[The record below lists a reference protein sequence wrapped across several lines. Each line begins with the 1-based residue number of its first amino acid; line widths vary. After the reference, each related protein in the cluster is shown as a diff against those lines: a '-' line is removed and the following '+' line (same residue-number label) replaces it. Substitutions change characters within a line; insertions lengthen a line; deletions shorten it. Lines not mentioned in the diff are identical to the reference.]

1 MGREHHR
8 PHALRPEAVVCSLS
22 SSGEIL
28 TKLGAARTRLI
39 LEKPFIG
46 ALVMHL
52 PLQAGDASWCKTI
65 ATDARALYFNA
76 GYIAGLTLAQ
86 TQFVLAHEAMHCALA
101 HFARRQHRLQQRW
114 DVACDHAVNLL
125 LADEGLQPNPGALAD
140 PRFRGLSAE
149 EIYPLIPP
157 ETREQTLDRHL
168 FGDAGAD
175 AAGKR
180 ARPRLVGTARGP
192 RLAPD
197 DKPGHDEVLPA
208 GESWDDAGNE
218 RRRVDARALP
228 LSTMPGPAER
238 EELTRRWQARMAAAA
253 QQARQAGRL
262 SEAWL
267 RLIDG
272 LIQPQLPWRSLLARY
287 LMSIARDD
295 YSFQRPSRRE
305 GAALLPRLASAGVD
319 LYIALDT
326 SGSIGNEEL
335 SQFAVEV
342 DALKGQIRARVTLH
356 ACDERLDSRGPWQ
369 FEPWEPVELPARISG
384 GGGTSFIPVFDWIAA
399 ERRRPDLL
407 LYFTDAEGHFPEQ
420 APDYPVVWLVKGK
433 SRVPWGERIQLN

>member
-1 MGREHHR
+1 MGRQYHR
-8 PHALRPEAVVCSLS
+8 SHALRPEAVVHPLS

-52 PLQAGDASWCKTI
+52 PLQSGNASWCKTI
-65 ATDARALYFNA
+65 ATDARALYFNPD
-76 GYIAGLTLAQ
+76 YIAGLTLAQ
-86 TQFVLAHEAMHCALA
+86 TQFVLAHEALHCALA

-125 LADEGLQPNPGALAD
+125 LADEGLQPAPGALAD

-168 FGDAGAD
+168 FAEAGGSG
-175 AAGKR
+175 AGLK
-180 ARPRLVGTARGP
+180 ARPHPAGPARGP
-192 RLAPD
+192 RLSAD
-197 DKPGHDEVLPA
+197 NKPEHDEVPPA
-208 GESWDDAGNE
+208 VESWDDAGNE
-218 RRRVDARALP
+218 RRLGDARALP
-228 LSTMPGPAER
+228 LSAMPGPAER

-295 YSFQRPSRRE
+295 YSFQRPPRRE

-319 LYIALDT
+319 LYIVLDT
-326 SGSIGNEEL
+326 SGSIANEEL
-335 SQFAVEV
+335 AQFAVEV

-356 ACDERLDSRGPWQ
+356 ACDERLDGRGPWQ
-369 FEPWEPVELPARISG
+369 FEPWEPVELPGKISG
-384 GGGTSFIPVFDWIAA
+384 GGGTSFVPVFDWIAT

-407 LYFTDAEGHFPEQ
+407 LYFTDAEGDFPAR
-420 APDYPVVWLVKGK
+420 APDYPVVWLVKGRG
-433 SRVPWGERIQLN
+433 RVPWGERIQLN

>member
-1 MGREHHR
+1 
-8 PHALRPEAVVCSLS
+8 LS
-22 SSGEIL
+22 SSSEVF

-65 ATDARALYFNA
+65 ATDARALYFNPD
-76 GYIAGLTLAQ
+76 YIAALTLAQ

-101 HFARRQHRLQQRW
+101 HFARRQHRLQRRW

-125 LADEGLQPNPGALAD
+125 LADEGLQPTPGALAD
-140 PRFRGLSAE
+140 SRFRGLSAE
-149 EIYPLIPP
+149 EIYPLVPP
-157 ETREQTLDRHL
+157 ETLEQTLDRHL
-168 FGDAGAD
+168 FGEAGTD
-175 AAGKR
+175 AAGTK
-180 ARPRLVGTARGP
+180 ARPRPVGPVRGT
-192 RLAPD
+192 RLPAG
-197 DKPGHDEVLPA
+197 DKPGHDEVPPA
-208 GESWDDAGNE
+208 VESWDDAGNE
-218 RRRVDARALP
+218 RRRGDVRALP
-228 LSTMPGPAER
+228 LSVMPGPAER
-238 EELTRRWQARMAAAA
+238 EELTRRWQARMATAA

-272 LIQPQLPWRSLLARY
+272 LIQPQLPWRALLARY
-287 LMSIARDD
+287 LMSVARDD
-295 YSFQRPSRRE
+295 YSFQRPPRRE
-305 GAALLPRLASAGVD
+305 GAALLPRLASAAVD

-335 SQFAVEV
+335 AQFAVEV

-356 ACDERLDSRGPWQ
+356 ACDERLDNRGPWR
-369 FEPWEPVELPARISG
+369 FEPWEPVELPEKISG
-384 GGGTSFIPVFDWIAA
+384 GGGTSFVPVFEWIAA

-407 LYFTDAEGHFPEQ
+407 LYFTDAEGRFPPQ